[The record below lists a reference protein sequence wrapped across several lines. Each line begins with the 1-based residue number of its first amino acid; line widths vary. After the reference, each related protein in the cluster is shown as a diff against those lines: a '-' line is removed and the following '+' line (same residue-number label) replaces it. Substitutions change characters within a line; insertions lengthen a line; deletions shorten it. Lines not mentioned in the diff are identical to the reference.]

1 MKSLAALI
9 ALLALITLPAPAG
22 ASDDHSAREVRERFG
37 APAAQGVVSCGA
49 ETSGAAVRCLRWL
62 YDSGSTHAVFFFEP
76 ASERLL
82 AVFTWEDGIGGAID
96 ASDQVKSL
104 LHASRN
110 TGEP

>member
-1 MKSLAALI
+1 MRQPV
-9 ALLALITLPAPAG
+9 LPAPARLRQR
-22 ASDDHSAREVRERFG
+22 SRIPYVRLH
-37 APAAQGVVSCGA
+37 
-49 ETSGAAVRCLRWL
+49 AAVRCLRWQ

-82 AVFTWEDGIGGAID
+82 AVFTREDGIGGAID